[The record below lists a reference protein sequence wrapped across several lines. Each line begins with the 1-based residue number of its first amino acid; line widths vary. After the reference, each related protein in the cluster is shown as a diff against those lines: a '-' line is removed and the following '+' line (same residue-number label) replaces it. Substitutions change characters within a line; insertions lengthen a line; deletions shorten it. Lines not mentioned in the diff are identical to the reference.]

1 MPHKPKPG
9 DVLISLTNGAY
20 GDLAHTRAL
29 NLRIEDE
36 TTGKFIINVDFT
48 GEQLAAMLG
57 GAVTR
62 VSGAK
67 INFGS

>member
-1 MPHKPKPG
+1 VPHKPKPG
-9 DVLISLTNGAY
+9 DVLISMTNGAY
-20 GDLAHTRAL
+20 GDGTRAI
-29 NLRIEDE
+29 NLWVEDE
-36 TTGKFIINVDFT
+36 STGKFIVNVDLT
-48 GEQLAAMLG
+48 GEQYAAILG